1 MFCYTK
7 LFHDSFQ
14 GKDVVVRIASAE
26 NCTRLYKISEKKI
39 SPAGNSHHNVEQ
51 DAKRNDH
58 ADNEATCLCRMKTT
72 VKEDKKISQID
83 TTNALGDIILTMLT
97 MLKILTVSCGTVE
110 AI

>member
-26 NCTRLYKISEKKI
+26 NCTRLYKILDEKS
-39 SPAGNSHHNVEQ
+39 SPAGNSHHYVEQ

-58 ADNEATCLCRMKTT
+58 ANNEATCLCRMKTT
-72 VKEDKKISQID
+72 VKENKKYLKLTRHVKNIY
-83 TTNALGDIILTMLT
+83 GILWY
-97 MLKILTVSCGTVE
+97 C
-110 AI
+110 

>member
-26 NCTRLYKISEKKI
+26 NCTRLDKILEKKI

-51 DAKRNDH
+51 DAQRNDH

-72 VKEDKKISQID
+72 VKEDKNIAKG
-83 TTNALGDIILTMLT
+83 TTDPRVEFCFR
-97 MLKILTVSCGTVE
+97 VSTKYQHFDKM
-110 AI
+110 

>member
-1 MFCYTK
+1 MFCYTQ

-14 GKDVVVRIASAE
+14 GKDVVVRIPSAE
-26 NCTRLYKISEKKI
+26 NCTRLHKISEKKI

-51 DAKRNDH
+51 DAQRNDH

-83 TTNALGDIILTMLT
+83 TTNALGDAILTMLT
-97 MLKILTVSCGTVE
+97 MLKMLPVSCRTAE